1 VRSFGNFEDTL
12 SRDYT
17 RLTGLQFK
25 YQNFTTPTHR
35 VSGTK
40 FQNLFMSRIGKQP
53 VKIPNGVTVTVGK
66 DNVVTVKGPKG
77 ELKQTI
83 DRDITVE
90 VKESEVIF
98 ERPTDQIRHRA
109 LHGLYRALIANLVK
123 GVTEG
128 YKKNLEL
135 VGVGYKA
142 SNQGNLLD
150 LSLGFSH
157 NIIFEVPKELKLAT
171 AQEKGQNP
179 TISLEGVDKQLIGQ
193 VAAKIRGLRKP
204 EPYKGKGV
212 KYAGEVIRRK
222 AGKAAGK

>member
-1 VRSFGNFEDTL
+1 
-12 SRDYT
+12 
-17 RLTGLQFK
+17 
-25 YQNFTTPTHR
+25 
-35 VSGTK
+35 
-40 FQNLFMSRIGKQP
+40 MSRIGKQP
-53 VKIPNGVTVTVGK
+53 VKIPSGVTITVGK

-77 ELKQTI
+77 ELKQPI
-83 DRDITVE
+83 DRDIKVE
-90 VKESEVIF
+90 VKDDEVTF

-109 LHGLYRALIANLVK
+109 LHGLYRSLISNLVK
-123 GVTEG
+123 GVTDG

-157 NIIFEVPKELKLAT
+157 NIVFEVPKELKVAT

-212 KYAGEVIRRK
+212 KYQGEVIRRK